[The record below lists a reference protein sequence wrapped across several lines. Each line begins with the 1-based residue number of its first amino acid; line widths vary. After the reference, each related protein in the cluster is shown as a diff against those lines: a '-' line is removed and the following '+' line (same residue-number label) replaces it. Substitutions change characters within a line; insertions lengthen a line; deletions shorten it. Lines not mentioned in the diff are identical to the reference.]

1 MMRFKLD
8 GNLVDSPKNW
18 EEVNTTIKRDPN
30 INLFLLYQ
38 EYNLEFA
45 DSGHAYLSNLS
56 VNDSFC
62 TQVSVTIEV
71 ECNQQWSLIFDGFIF
86 LSDCE
91 FNERACTVNCK
102 VNDKSFFSKINNN
115 KSIKTSLEGFYTKN
129 KEDITV
135 TEQYDLDVYRVSNGS
150 TLIRTVPT
158 CRVEEAFR
166 YMVDFMTDNTVG
178 FTSTSFGAGG
188 NWEGLC
194 ITTGERLRGVVP
206 NFTTGRWV
214 QFSFIELFNEINNRI
229 PIILLVENPFTT
241 PVVRIETIDYLYD
254 NTTVFT
260 ASDVYEVVT
269 SYDSDKLYA
278 IVKFGSPT
286 DDTFSDFPD
295 DIDYFGYKT
304 EEFHVLGNCNLDLTL
319 DLSSDWVVSTNI
331 IQRCAQ
337 TGVQDYDSNLFIID
351 SIYTDDFNGRTT
363 NDNFLNSVPARF
375 HYNAR
380 LNNDNISQRYLPDI
394 ANSIASYY
402 INSQEGQMYAY
413 LSGALTHTVF
423 TANEDFQQFI
433 DVESYD
439 FGNYYDT
446 VTRTYTA
453 AITGVYTFRGAVT
466 FLMGAQNGTGFN
478 WYQIWLEHYN
488 AANVLQQRYEYYIP
502 NNCLGVGPA
511 NCYSVFIGSNGQVIT
526 KTLNDTAIT
535 MVAGDYTRVRV
546 RSFPDGVPQSSV
558 YQGGQLYSILSGAS
572 NTFLQCV
579 DTSITGGVFLDADP
593 NDIKVQLHRFN
604 YPMSQS
610 QFDTILANPIGRIQ
624 FNMEGQSPRFGWIKE
639 LKYNHTNGVAE
650 FIVST
655 SKATQNGGS

>member
-30 INLFLLYQ
+30 VNLFLLYQ

-45 DSGHAYLSNLS
+45 DSGHTYLYNLS

-115 KSIKTSLEGFYTKN
+115 KSIKTSLEGAYTKN
-129 KEDITV
+129 KEAITV

-188 NWEGLC
+188 TWEGLC

-269 SYDSDKLYA
+269 SYDNDKALRHCQ
-278 IVKFGSPT
+278 VR
-286 DDTFSDFPD
+286 
-295 DIDYFGYKT
+295 
-304 EEFHVLGNCNLDLTL
+304 
-319 DLSSDWVVSTNI
+319 
-331 IQRCAQ
+331 Q
-337 TGVQDYDSNLFIID
+337 
-351 SIYTDDFNGRTT
+351 
-363 NDNFLNSVPARF
+363 
-375 HYNAR
+375 
-380 LNNDNISQRYLPDI
+380 
-394 ANSIASYY
+394 SY
-402 INSQEGQMYAY
+402 G
-413 LSGALTHTVF
+413 
-423 TANEDFQQFI
+423 
-433 DVESYD
+433 
-439 FGNYYDT
+439 
-446 VTRTYTA
+446 
-453 AITGVYTFRGAVT
+453 
-466 FLMGAQNGTGFN
+466 
-478 WYQIWLEHYN
+478 
-488 AANVLQQRYEYYIP
+488 
-502 NNCLGVGPA
+502 
-511 NCYSVFIGSNGQVIT
+511 
-526 KTLNDTAIT
+526 
-535 MVAGDYTRVRV
+535 
-546 RSFPDGVPQSSV
+546 
-558 YQGGQLYSILSGAS
+558 
-572 NTFLQCV
+572 
-579 DTSITGGVFLDADP
+579 
-593 NDIKVQLHRFN
+593 
-604 YPMSQS
+604 
-610 QFDTILANPIGRIQ
+610 
-624 FNMEGQSPRFGWIKE
+624 
-639 LKYNHTNGVAE
+639 
-650 FIVST
+650 
-655 SKATQNGGS
+655 

>member
-18 EEVNTTIKRDPN
+18 QEVNTTIKRDPN

-45 DSGHAYLSNLS
+45 DNGHAYLSNLS

-71 ECNQQWSLIFDGFIF
+71 ECNQQWSLIFEGFIF

-206 NFTTGRWV
+206 NFTTARWV

-319 DLSSDWVVSTNI
+319 DLSSDWIVSTNV

-402 INSQEGQMYAY
+402 INSQEGQMLAY
-413 LSGALTHTVF
+413 LSGALAHTVL
-423 TANEDFQQFI
+423 ANNEDFQQFI
-433 DVESYD
+433 DVEAFD

-453 AITGVYTFRGAVT
+453 AITGVYTFKAQVTLLCGA
-466 FLMGAQNGTGFN
+466 GTGSIIGNLFRML
-478 WYQIWLEHYN
+478 LEHYDASN
-488 AANVLQQRYEYYIP
+488 ALINAYDIHNSNLIF
-502 NNCLGVGPA
+502 NGVGYLRLGPSPG
-511 NCYSVFIGSNGQVIT
+511 SVVV
-526 KTLNDTAIT
+526 KTLNNTAIT
-535 MVAGDYTRVRV
+535 MTAGDYLRMRIL
-546 RSFPDGVPQSSV
+546 SWPNSNGPGQPIF
-558 YQGGQLYSILSGAS
+558 GGQVYSVLSGAS
-572 NTFLQCV
+572 NTFMQCV
-579 DTSITGGVFLDADP
+579 DTTITGAVFLDADP

>member
-8 GNLVDSPKNW
+8 GNIVDSPKNW

-30 INLFLLYQ
+30 VNLFLLYQ

-115 KSIKTSLEGFYTKN
+115 KSIKTSLEGAYTKN
-129 KEDITV
+129 KEAITV
-135 TEQYDLDVYRVSNGS
+135 TEQYDLDVYRVSDGT

-188 NWEGLC
+188 TWEGLC

-269 SYDSDKLYA
+269 SYDNDKLYA

-295 DIDYFGYKT
+295 DIDYFGYKS

-363 NDNFLNSVPARF
+363 NDNFLNSVPARY

-413 LSGALTHTVF
+413 LSGALAHTVL
-423 TANEDFQQFI
+423 TNNEDFQQFI

-453 AITGVYTFRGAVT
+453 AITGVYTFKAQVTLLCGA
-466 FLMGAQNGTGFN
+466 GTGSIIGNLFRML
-478 WYQIWLEHYN
+478 LEHYD
-488 AANVLQQRYEYYIP
+488 ASNVLINAYDIH
-502 NNCLGVGPA
+502 NSNLIFNGVGYLRLGPSPG
-511 NCYSVFIGSNGQVIT
+511 SVVV
-526 KTLNDTAIT
+526 KTLNNTAIT
-535 MVAGDYTRVRV
+535 MTAGDYLRMRIL
-546 RSFPDGVPQSSV
+546 SWPNSNGPGQPIF
-558 YQGGQLYSILSGAS
+558 GGQVYSVLSGAS
-572 NTFLQCV
+572 NTFMQCV
-579 DTSITGGVFLDADP
+579 DTTITGGVFPDADP

>member
-1 MMRFKLD
+1 MMRFKFD
-8 GNLVDSPKNW
+8 GNLIDPPKNW
-18 EEVNTTIKRDPN
+18 EEVNTTIKRDPSV
-30 INLFLLYQ
+30 NLFLLYQ

-45 DSGHAYLSNLS
+45 DSGHEYLYNLT

-62 TQVSVTIEV
+62 TQVQVTIEV

-115 KSIKTSLEGFYTKN
+115 KSIKTSLEGAYTKN
-129 KEDITV
+129 KEAITV
-135 TEQYDLDVYRVSNGS
+135 TQQYDLDVYQVSNGS

-188 NWEGLC
+188 TWEGLC

-206 NFTTGRWV
+206 SFTTGRWV

-269 SYDSDKLYA
+269 SYDNDKLYA

-337 TGVQDYDSNLFIID
+337 SGVQDYDSNLFIID

-402 INSQEGQMYAY
+402 INSQEGQMLAY
-413 LSGALTHTVF
+413 LSGALAHTVP
-423 TANEDFQQFI
+423 AASEDFQQFL

-453 AITGVYTFRGAVT
+453 AITGVYTFKAQVT
-466 FLMGAQNGTGFN
+466 LNCGAQTGQGAN
-478 WYQIWLEHYN
+478 WFRMILEHYDASAVLLN
-488 AANVLQQRYEYYIP
+488 YYNIHNVTGIFSGIGWLA
-502 NNCLGVGPA
+502 LGPA
-511 NCYSVFIGSNGQVIT
+511 PGTVVV
-526 KTLNDTAIT
+526 KTLNNTAIT
-535 MVAGDYTRVRV
+535 MTAGDYLRMRIISTPFAN
-546 RSFPDGVPQSSV
+546 SPGGVITGTQIYTV
-558 YQGGQLYSILSGAS
+558 LSGAS
-572 NTFLQCV
+572 NTFMQCV
-579 DTSITGGVFLDADP
+579 DTTITGGVFLDADP

-624 FNMEGQSPRFGWIKE
+624 FNMEGQQPRFGWIKE
-639 LKYNHTNGVAE
+639 LKYNHTNAVAE

>member
-30 INLFLLYQ
+30 VNLFLLYQ

-45 DSGHAYLSNLS
+45 DSGHTYLYNLS

-115 KSIKTSLEGFYTKN
+115 KSIKTSLEGAYTKN
-129 KEDITV
+129 KEAITV

-188 NWEGLC
+188 TWEGLC

-269 SYDSDKLYA
+269 SYDNDKLYA

-363 NDNFLNSVPARF
+363 NDNFLNSVPARY

-402 INSQEGQMYAY
+402 INSQEGQMLAY
-413 LSGALTHTVF
+413 LSGALAHTVL
-423 TANEDFQQFI
+423 TNNEDFQQFI

-453 AITGVYTFRGAVT
+453 AITGVYTFKAQVTLLCGA
-466 FLMGAQNGTGFN
+466 GTGSIIGNLFRML
-478 WYQIWLEHYN
+478 LEHYD
-488 AANVLQQRYEYYIP
+488 ASNVLINAYDIH
-502 NNCLGVGPA
+502 NSNLIFNGVGYLRLGPSPG
-511 NCYSVFIGSNGQVIT
+511 SVVV
-526 KTLNDTAIT
+526 KTLNNTAIT
-535 MVAGDYTRVRV
+535 MTAGDYLRMRIL
-546 RSFPDGVPQSSV
+546 SWPNSNGPGQPIF
-558 YQGGQLYSILSGAS
+558 GGQVYSVLSGAS
-572 NTFLQCV
+572 NTFMQCV
-579 DTSITGGVFLDADP
+579 DTTITGGVFLDADP

>member
-30 INLFLLYQ
+30 VNLFLLYQ

-45 DSGHAYLSNLS
+45 DSGHAYLHNLT

-115 KSIKTSLEGFYTKN
+115 KSIKTSLEGAYTKN
-129 KEDITV
+129 KEAITV

-188 NWEGLC
+188 TWEGLC

-295 DIDYFGYKT
+295 DIDYFGYKS

-363 NDNFLNSVPARF
+363 NDNFLNSVPARY

-402 INSQEGQMYAY
+402 INSQEGQMLAY
-413 LSGALTHTVF
+413 LSGALAHTVL
-423 TANEDFQQFI
+423 ANNEDFQQFI

-453 AITGVYTFRGAVT
+453 AITGVYTFKAQVTLLCGA
-466 FLMGAQNGTGFN
+466 GTGSIPGNLFRML
-478 WYQIWLEHYN
+478 LEHYD
-488 AANVLQQRYEYYIP
+488 ASNVLINAYDIH
-502 NNCLGVGPA
+502 NSNLIFNGVGYLRLGPSPG
-511 NCYSVFIGSNGQVIT
+511 SVVV
-526 KTLNDTAIT
+526 KTLNNTAIT
-535 MVAGDYTRVRV
+535 MTAGDYLRMRIL
-546 RSFPDGVPQSSV
+546 SWPNSNGPGQPIF
-558 YQGGQLYSILSGAS
+558 GGQVYSVLSGAS
-572 NTFLQCV
+572 NTFMQCV
-579 DTSITGGVFLDADP
+579 DTTITGGVFLDADP

>member
-8 GNLVDSPKNW
+8 GNIVDSPKNW

-30 INLFLLYQ
+30 VNLFLLYQ

-115 KSIKTSLEGFYTKN
+115 KSIKTSLEGAYTKN
-129 KEDITV
+129 KEAITV
-135 TEQYDLDVYRVSNGS
+135 TEQYDLDVYRVSDGT

-188 NWEGLC
+188 TWEGLC

-269 SYDSDKLYA
+269 SYDNDKLYA

-295 DIDYFGYKT
+295 DIDYFGYKS

-363 NDNFLNSVPARF
+363 NDNFLNSVPARY

-413 LSGALTHTVF
+413 LSGALAHTVL
-423 TANEDFQQFI
+423 TNNEDFQQFI

-453 AITGVYTFRGAVT
+453 AITGVYTFKAQVTLLCGA
-466 FLMGAQNGTGFN
+466 GTGSIIGNLFRML
-478 WYQIWLEHYN
+478 LEHYD
-488 AANVLQQRYEYYIP
+488 ASNVLINAYDIH
-502 NNCLGVGPA
+502 NSNLIFNGVGYLRLGPSPG
-511 NCYSVFIGSNGQVIT
+511 SVVV
-526 KTLNDTAIT
+526 KTLNNTAIT
-535 MVAGDYTRVRV
+535 MTAGDYLRMRIL
-546 RSFPDGVPQSSV
+546 SWPNSNGPGQPIF
-558 YQGGQLYSILSGAS
+558 GGQVYSVLSGAS
-572 NTFLQCV
+572 NTFMQCV
-579 DTSITGGVFLDADP
+579 DTTITGGVFLDADP